1 MTLYDLYPFL
11 LLLGVLGLAILW
23 EVRHRVVAR
32 VVTRRLATAGIGFLA
47 VVMVISIPVRLMA
60 PSVLL
65 PSSRLLS
72 WQLSSAFG
80 PRLDATTAQTTTA
93 VQIEVTHPGCTPSSG
108 DLSWLAAPLV
118 TYTPW
123 SVTITMRMS
132 DAFDATCFAGRDS
145 SGRLP
150 LVGSYLMGLIY
161 PVQLSEPLGGRALFD
176 GSSLIPTARPYP

>member
-1 MTLYDLYPFL
+1 LTLYDLYPFL

-23 EVRHRVVAR
+23 EVRHRVVVR
-32 VVTRRLATAGIGFLA
+32 IVTRRLATAGIGFL
-47 VVMVISIPVRLMA
+47 VVLMVISIPVRLVTPA
-60 PSVLL
+60 VLL

-80 PRLDATTAQTTTA
+80 PRLDSATAQTTTA
-93 VQIEVTHPGCTPSSG
+93 VQIEVDHPGCTPSSG
-108 DLSWLAAPLV
+108 DPSWLAAPLV

-123 SVTITMRMS
+123 SVTITMRMT
-132 DAFDATCFAGRDS
+132 DTFDATCFVRTDS

-161 PVQLSEPLGGRALFD
+161 PVQLSEPLGGRALYD
-176 GSSLIPTARPYP
+176 GSSFLPAARPYR